1 MCGSLFFCVDTVA
14 LEIVIINIMVNKL
27 NKKYFTKL
35 NIRYIMKKS

>member
-1 MCGSLFFCVDTVA
+1 MCAEVSFCVNTVD

>member
-1 MCGSLFFCVDTVA
+1 MCGSLFFCVYTVD

-35 NIRYIMKKS
+35 NIRYMIRKS